1 MIKNIYRVV
10 MKSRHDSKK
19 QSVAYSGDSASIA
32 TSTFEDLVKRP
43 TVMQDFKIVLEVMKP
58 ETVWE
63 SE

>member
-1 MIKNIYRVV
+1 MIKNTYRVV
-10 MKSRHDSKK
+10 MKSRHDSK

-32 TSTFEDLVKRP
+32 TSTYEDLVKRP